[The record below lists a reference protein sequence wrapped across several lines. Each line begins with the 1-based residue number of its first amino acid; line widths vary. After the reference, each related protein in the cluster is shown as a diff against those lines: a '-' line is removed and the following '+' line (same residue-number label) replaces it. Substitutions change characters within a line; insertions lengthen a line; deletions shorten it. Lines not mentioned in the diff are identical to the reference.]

1 VCKKKTNKGK
11 IIIAGK
17 KVVDAEIRE
26 ATQVTVSQL
35 KSIHNKIKRELFTKK
50 Q

>member
-1 VCKKKTNKGK
+1 MCTKKTSKGKLIIAKKKV
-11 IIIAGK
+11 A
-17 KVVDAEIRE
+17 DAEIRE